1 MYLPWCWWVCQ
12 PLGFCLPVFLSLVHF
27 LGFFVGLVFVSLY
40 LSPSMVAL
48 SLALFS
54 FLCFC
59 HLSSH
64 RLGRCFRPFRPLSSF
79 CLGWCTGFFTHLC
92 LVCHFGSPCF
102 EFVSESGCWCPSL
115 IDICPQCPPIV
126 LGRRPTGPFAFAC
139 LLWAGSEDF
148 GSHPFVPP
156 TCILVVACGWA
167 GMGFWLV
174 LYEFVV
180 VILVSSLSPLIYCRY
195 FPVVFFCT

>member
-1 MYLPWCWWVCQ
+1 MDEFLFLDVSALVLVGVSASGLLSPCVPFSCSFFGFLCGPRVCF
-12 PLGFCLPVFLSLVHF
+12 PLFVSQHGCVVFGF
-27 LGFFVGLVFVSLY
+27 VFVSVL
-40 LSPSMVAL
+40 LPTFRLADLVA
-48 SLALFS
+48 AFAP
-54 FLCFC
+54 FGLC
-59 HLSSH
+59 L
-64 RLGRCFRPFRPLSSF
+64 PFVSV
-79 CLGWCTGFFTHLC
+79 GVQAFTHLC

-180 VILVSSLSPLIYCRY
+180 VI
-195 FPVVFFCT
+195 F